1 MARGGGGFGG
11 GSGRG
16 AAPEPRVAQGNF
28 WAPPGLKAPPHRQR
42 CRPSP
47 ERLDLRRPQDWNEAG
62 ERKESGGE
70 HRITCSWGGGG
81 VRKWAAP
88 PTLCLYLGSST
99 SRTAVGAARRSRE
112 GVSSSR
118 DLGWREQIKDPQ
130 DSPPKTPNHTRISPS
145 PFQTPDPHSSES
157 TEFPQFHSQ
166 VPPDHPP
173 PPSETPVTPPPNYVS
188 LPFPKSPPGA
198 PLKPSPGSPVPPP
211 PPSAPT
217 PSCTPSFNPSSP
229 LSAPHLQPTTMTPQR
244 CSNPARTG
252 GR

>member
-81 VRKWAAP
+81 GVRKWAAP

-118 DLGWREQIKDPQ
+118 DLGGRGQIKDPQ
-130 DSPPKTPNHTRISPS
+130 DTPPKTPNHTRIPPS

-166 VPPDHPP
+166 MPPDPP

-188 LPFPKSPPGA
+188 LPFPKSPPGPPSN
-198 PLKPSPGSPVPPP
+198 PLQDLPYPPLPLHQPPP
-211 PPSAPT
+211 PPAPLPST
-217 PSCTPSFNPSSP
+217 PPLPFQPPTSSP
-229 LSAPHLQPTTMTPQR
+229 PR
-244 CSNPARTG
+244 
-252 GR
+252 